1 MLKRVAILILALS
14 VILSLSGCFGGGGNS
29 NGIKTFNVVGKVTS
43 TATELG
49 ISGATVII
57 NDDYNFR
64 AYTNEAGYYQLNGV
78 TTYDSTVKITVSK
91 DGYEVQSKYES
102 ITGGSSYVWDF
113 ELVPKS
119 SGIKTFDVMGTVT
132 STATGL
138 GISGATVSIND
149 DYNFTAYTNQ
159 AGYYQLNGVTTY
171 DSRVRI
177 TVSKD
182 GYEVQSKYE
191 SITGG
196 SSYIWDFK
204 LVPKSSGSGVL
215 VRGWVDYG
223 YNESYGQTASYP
235 MSSHRAWTEPD
246 VMKEPDSVIVELTG
260 DVRTA
265 SVSTLMRDVNARE
278 YKVRELINR
287 VIIKVPEGEFLDD
300 FMAKLRESPMVRSV
314 EPNGIVYAARVPND
328 PLYASHQKWWLQLM
342 NLPAAWEKTTG
353 SSGVT
358 IAVVDTGIRYD
369 HLDLPSLQNLV
380 SPRDYVDDEYDPF
393 DPGVPSDHPN
403 YQVASHGTH
412 VAGTIG
418 ALTNNG
424 IGVAGV
430 DWNVGIMPIR
440 VLGTTGEGTIA
451 DVASGIIWAVDNG
464 ADVINLSLGTY
475 EFSFVLQDA
484 VMHAYN
490 NNVVVVAASGNN
502 HGPVCYPASY
512 PEVIAVGAAD
522 EWDPFMV
529 ADFSNGGGELDL
541 IAPGVGVCSTN
552 YNSSTRELGYQSAN
566 GTSMAC
572 PHVAGVVGLMLAED
586 PLLTPDKVRKVL
598 RETAIRP
605 GNGQVWDTWQ
615 GYGFINAYAAVTQA
629 TLDKAQL
636 VVLDEQLE
644 SVSAS
649 VVPGSDR
656 GFAFSDVPQA
666 YPLYVFGWLDVD
678 GSGALDVGD
687 YTGYKEISTYGQSE
701 VDASFRLKIHSTW
714 DAGTQEFIASGLEAM
729 GAH

>member
-1 MLKRVAILILALS
+1 LVIVGVGEELIVLKRVAILILALS
-14 VILSLSGCFGGGGNS
+14 IILSLSGCFGGGGNS
-29 NGIKTFNVVGKVTS
+29 NGIKTFNVTGRVTS
-43 TATELG
+43 
-49 ISGATVII
+49 S
-57 NDDYNFR
+57 
-64 AYTNEAGYYQLNGV
+64 
-78 TTYDSTVKITVSK
+78 
-91 DGYEVQSKYES
+91 
-102 ITGGSSYVWDF
+102 
-113 ELVPKS
+113 
-119 SGIKTFDVMGTVT
+119 
-132 STATGL
+132 ATGL
-138 GISGATVSIND
+138 GISGATVAIND

-358 IAVVDTGIRYD
+358 IAIIDTGIRYD

-380 SPRDYVDDEYDPF
+380 SPRDYVDDDYDPF
-393 DPGVPSDHPN
+393 DPGLPSYHDNHE
-403 YQVASHGTH
+403 VASHGTH

-424 IGVAGV
+424 IGVVGV
-430 DWNVGIMPIR
+430 DWSVRLMPVR
-440 VLGTTGEGTIA
+440 VLDENGNGYVS
-451 DVASGIIWAVDNG
+451 DVAAGIRWAVDNG
-464 ADVINLSLGTY
+464 ADVINLSLGTS
-475 EFSFVLQDA
+475 EESDTLRASVQ
-484 VMHAYN
+484 HAYSSG
-490 NNVVVVAASGNN
+490 VIVVAASGNN
-502 HGPVCYPASY
+502 PPFTKIVYPARY
-512 PEVIAVGAAD
+512 DKVIAVGAAGD
-522 EWDPFMV
+522 WLNPFEV
-529 ADFSNGGGELDL
+529 ASFSLGGTELDI

-615 GYGFINAYAAVTQA
+615 GYGFVNAYAAVTQA

-636 VVLDEQLE
+636 VVLDEQLKH
-644 SVSAS
+644 VSA
-649 VVPGSDR
+649 VVAPGSDR

-687 YTGYKEISTYGQSE
+687 YTGYKEISTYGQNE
-701 VDASFRLKIHSTW
+701 VDASFRLNIHSTW
-714 DAGTQEFIASGLEAM
+714 DAGTREFIAGGLEAM

>member
-1 MLKRVAILILALS
+1 VLKRVAILILALS
-14 VILSLSGCFGGGGNS
+14 IILSLSGCFGGGGNS
-29 NGIKTFNVVGKVTS
+29 NGIKTFNVTGRVTS
-43 TATELG
+43 T
-49 ISGATVII
+49 V
-57 NDDYNFR
+57 D
-64 AYTNEAGYYQLNGV
+64 
-78 TTYDSTVKITVSK
+78 
-91 DGYEVQSKYES
+91 
-102 ITGGSSYVWDF
+102 
-113 ELVPKS
+113 
-119 SGIKTFDVMGTVT
+119 
-132 STATGL
+132 GL

-171 DSRVRI
+171 DSTVRI

-191 SITGG
+191 SVTGG
-196 SSYIWDFK
+196 SSYIWNFE
-204 LVPKSSGSGVL
+204 LVPKSSGGEGSVL
-215 VRGWVDYG
+215 VKGWVDYG
-223 YNESYGQTASYP
+223 YNESYGQTASY
-235 MSSHRAWTEPD
+235 SISAHRAWAEPD
-246 VMKEPDSVIVELTG
+246 MFKEPDSVIVELAG

-278 YKVRELINR
+278 YKVRDIINR
-287 VIIKVPEGEFLDD
+287 VIITVPEGESLDD

-314 EPNGIVYAARVPND
+314 EPNSIVYAARVPND
-328 PLYASHQKWWLQLM
+328 EYYVSDQKWWLQLM

-358 IAVVDTGIRYD
+358 IAVVDTGIRYG

-380 SPRDYVDDEYDPF
+380 SPRDYVDNDYDPF
-393 DPGVPSDHPN
+393 DLGAPSEDEKR
-403 YQVASHGTH
+403 YSVASHGTH

-418 ALTNNG
+418 ALTNNR

-464 ADVINLSLGTY
+464 ADVINLSLGSSA
-475 EFSFVLQDA
+475 FSPALQDA
-484 VMHAYN
+484 VRHAYN
-490 NNVVVVAASGNN
+490 NDVVVAAASGNDYR
-502 HGPVCYPASY
+502 GPVCYPASY
-512 PEVIAVGAAD
+512 SEVIAVGAAD
-522 EWDPFMV
+522 EWNPFIV
-529 ADFSNGGGELDL
+529 ADFSNGGDELDL
-541 IAPGVGVCSTN
+541 IAPGVGVYSTN
-552 YNSSTRELGYQSAN
+552 YNSRTGVLGYEFAN

-586 PLLTPDKVRKVL
+586 PFLTPDEVRRIL
-598 RETAIRP
+598 QETAIRP

-644 SVSAS
+644 PVSA
-649 VVPGSDR
+649 VVAPGSDR
-656 GFAFSDVPQA
+656 GFAIYDVPQA

-678 GSGALDVGD
+678 ESGALDVGD
-687 YTGYKEISTYGQSE
+687 YTGYKEISTVGASE
-701 VDASFRLKIHSTW
+701 KDASFRLKIHATW

-729 GAH
+729 GAK

>member
-1 MLKRVAILILALS
+1 
-14 VILSLSGCFGGGGNS
+14 
-29 NGIKTFNVVGKVTS
+29 
-43 TATELG
+43 
-49 ISGATVII
+49 
-57 NDDYNFR
+57 
-64 AYTNEAGYYQLNGV
+64 
-78 TTYDSTVKITVSK
+78 
-91 DGYEVQSKYES
+91 
-102 ITGGSSYVWDF
+102 
-113 ELVPKS
+113 
-119 SGIKTFDVMGTVT
+119 
-132 STATGL
+132 
-138 GISGATVSIND
+138 
-149 DYNFTAYTNQ
+149 
-159 AGYYQLNGVTTY
+159 
-171 DSRVRI
+171 
-177 TVSKD
+177 
-182 GYEVQSKYE
+182 
-191 SITGG
+191 
-196 SSYIWDFK
+196 
-204 LVPKSSGSGVL
+204 
-215 VRGWVDYG
+215 
-223 YNESYGQTASYP
+223 
-235 MSSHRAWTEPD
+235 
-246 VMKEPDSVIVELTG
+246 
-260 DVRTA
+260 
-265 SVSTLMRDVNARE
+265 
-278 YKVRELINR
+278 
-287 VIIKVPEGEFLDD
+287 
-300 FMAKLRESPMVRSV
+300 
-314 EPNGIVYAARVPND
+314 
-328 PLYASHQKWWLQLM
+328 M

-369 HLDLPSLQNLV
+369 HADLPGRWQLV
-380 SPRDYVDDEYDPF
+380 PGWDYVDSEDGDDDPF

-464 ADVINLSLGTY
+464 ADVINLSLGSSA
-475 EFSFVLQDA
+475 FSPELQDA
-484 VMHAYN
+484 VRHAYN
-490 NNVVVVAASGNN
+490 NDVVVVAASGNDYR
-502 HGPVCYPASY
+502 GPVCYPAAY

-522 EWDPFMV
+522 EWDPFTV

-644 SVSAS
+644 SVSA
-649 VVPGSDR
+649 VVAPGSDR
-656 GFAFSDVPQA
+656 GFAFYDIPQA
-666 YPLYVFGWLDVD
+666 SSLYVFGWLDVD
-678 GSGALDVGD
+678 GSGALDTGD
-687 YTGYKEISTYGQSE
+687 YTGYKEISTLGATQ
-701 VDASFRLKIHSTW
+701 VDASFRLNIHSTW
-714 DAGTQEFIASGLEAM
+714 DAGTQEFIASGFQAM
-729 GAH
+729 RAN